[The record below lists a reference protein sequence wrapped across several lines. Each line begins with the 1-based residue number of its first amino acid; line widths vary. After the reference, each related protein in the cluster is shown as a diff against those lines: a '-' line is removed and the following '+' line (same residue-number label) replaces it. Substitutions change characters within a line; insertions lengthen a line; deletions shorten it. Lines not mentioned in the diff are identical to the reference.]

1 MRRGPNFQK
10 SFIRKAR
17 TSRSHR
23 SGVSTLWEIGS
34 GIFLFSTEG
43 DVVQFFQFVY
53 LSEISSALTFQLLL
67 EVARCACLPR
77 PRSGPGPVGRE
88 CGASI
93 QTKSIRSN
101 LIPLT

>member
-53 LSEISSALTFQLLL
+53 LSEISSALTFQLFWRLPD
-67 EVARCACLPR
+67 APACPAL
-77 PRSGPGPVGRE
+77 GRDR
-88 CGASI
+88 G
-93 QTKSIRSN
+93 R
-101 LIPLT
+101 